1 MTTGKVLSLLA
12 ATPLGLAAAS
22 DGVSDSM
29 LSTPPAPEEWS
40 ANDVLAHLRSCADVW
55 GGCIER
61 ILAEDAPTFRAV
73 NPRTYLPQ
81 TDYPDLGFGTSFAA
95 FASQRAGLLRLLTS
109 LPPED
114 WSRSATVTGA
124 GRPLQ
129 RSVLGYAE
137 WLATHERAHVKQVE
151 RVVRGLTGRL

>member
-1 MTTGKVLSLLA
+1 MTTDKVLSLLA
-12 ATPLGLAAAS
+12 ATPIGLAAAS
-22 DGVSDSM
+22 EGASDSV
-29 LSTPPAPEEWS
+29 LATQPAPEEWS

-61 ILAEDAPTFRAV
+61 ILAEDAPTIRAM

-81 TDYPDLGFGTSFAA
+81 TDYPDLGFGGSFAA
-95 FASQRAGLLRLLTS
+95 FAKQRAALLEVLRP
-109 LPPED
+109 LPPEA

-137 WLATHERAHVKQVE
+137 WLATHERAHVRQVE
-151 RVVRGLTGRL
+151 RVVRGLAGRR